1 MRNASIRIDETN
13 YRSYK
18 AWAAYPRLDFG
29 DLVRFA
35 CFAKCFSLIRLR
47 ERLEARQAA
56 TDATHSSHAANRQT
70 VGQRENLS
78 ANERDRALA
87 FAKHDQRQ
95 SPEIRFEKPGTECEE
110 GERRKAE

>member
-70 VGQRENLS
+70 VGQ
-78 ANERDRALA
+78 A
-87 FAKHDQRQ
+87 
-95 SPEIRFEKPGTECEE
+95 
-110 GERRKAE
+110 